1 MIVESVSKMRTRTSV
16 FEGIRDCSFV
26 TEKTRSTINQTIFPS
41 RNYEKQQQTQTFS
54 TYLSIVKQTK
64 RQFSASKWGN
74 YSRVHLKS
82 IEF

>member
-1 MIVESVSKMRTRTSV
+1 MRTRTSV

-26 TEKTRSTINQTIFPS
+26 TRENRINNQPDNNFS
-41 RNYEKQQQTQTFS
+41 FQKLRKAQQTQTFS